1 VHKEE
6 KLQVGRL
13 AEEALKIKI
22 NDSLRAEDVDLQT
35 LVTHQTAVHTKDT
48 VESVFAAFAKANVE
62 FTAVLDGARLVGLC
76 SRHQI
81 SELLGGRYGFSLWA
95 RKPIGQH
102 LSPNEIRVS
111 VTTPI
116 GDVLK
121 KVFARS
127 DDSFYDDVLLVD
139 ENESF
144 LGLITTQTL
153 FEVQNALLRTNIRD
167 LVEKEREIQRKNEQ
181 TQMDLRMAMEL
192 QQAFMSVTYPIFPPS
207 ATVETTEICFSNRYL
222 PASLIG
228 GDFFYIVRLSDS
240 CAGIFICDVMGHGV
254 RSALITSMLRAL
266 IEATGPETAN
276 PGQLMTRL
284 NSELTSILRQTGTVL
299 FVTAFYCTLDS
310 LTGKLHFARA
320 GHPRPLRIHGNNNQI
335 DLLTDQS
342 EKSGPALGLLPE
354 VDYKTTTISLS
365 PKDRILFFTDG
376 IIEAEGGDNREFGL
390 DGLISSLRR
399 NIDHADR
406 LLELIEDDV
415 RSFAGSNDIK
425 DDICL
430 VMIQWRPG
438 R

>member
-1 VHKEE
+1 M
-6 KLQVGRL
+6 
-13 AEEALKIKI
+13 EEASKTEIK
-22 NDSLRAEDVDLQT
+22 DSLRAEDIDLQR
-35 LVTHQTAVHTKDT
+35 LVSHRTAVQAKDT
-48 VESVFAAFAKANVE
+48 VESVFAAFAKDNVE
-62 FTAVLDGARLVGLC
+62 FTAVLDDGRLMGLC

-139 ENESF
+139 EKKSF

-192 QQAFMSVTYPIFPPS
+192 QQAFMSVTYPVFPS
-207 ATVETTEICFSNRYL
+207 NATVKTTEISFSHRYL

-228 GDFFYIVRLSDS
+228 GDFFHIVRLSDS

-266 IEATGPETAN
+266 IEAAGSEASN
-276 PGQLMTRL
+276 PGQLMARL
-284 NSELTSILRQTGTVL
+284 NSELTNILRQTGTVL

-310 LTGKLHFARA
+310 STGQLHFARA
-320 GHPRPLRIHGNNNQI
+320 GHPRPLRIQGNNNQI
-335 DLLTDQS
+335 ELLTDQS
-342 EKSGPALGLLPE
+342 EKGGPALGLLPG
-354 VDYKTTTISLS
+354 VHYKTTTISLS
-365 PKDRILFFTDG
+365 PRDRILLFTDG
-376 IIEAEGGDNREFGL
+376 IIEAEGSDNREFDL
-390 DGLISSLRR
+390 DGLTSSLHR
-399 NIDHADR
+399 NLDHADG
-406 LLELIEDDV
+406 LLELIENDV
-415 RSFAGSNDIK
+415 RSFAGNNDIK

-430 VMIQWRPG
+430 VMVQWNPRG
-438 R
+438 